1 MEILHWWY
9 SKPAVENKIF
19 FAFLKY
25 SALSGQ
31 QQYLSQTNWHAY
43 FKTSD
48 IFFIFHS
55 DLYSCQPLSS
65 QLIINCML
73 TLSPW
78 FLIMQSEARGQ
89 IFARESKCSTPFCT
103 GSSNHNCRQKEQNWG
118 FFCHQLHTYKTKM
131 TISCRISPL
140 HRSGWQESSF
150 DKTFRR
156 KLFQVVRYQM
166 ERRGRYGTYKHH
178 QMRAMTCFF

>member
-1 MEILHWWY
+1 MHI
-9 SKPAVENKIF
+9 SKPVTF
-19 FAFLKY
+19 FLFFIRTYIVANHCPHNWLLI
-25 SALSGQ
+25 ACLLSGK
-31 QQYLSQTNWHAY
+31 H
-43 FKTSD
+43 
-48 IFFIFHS
+48 
-55 DLYSCQPLSS
+55 
-65 QLIINCML
+65 
-73 TLSPW
+73 SPW
-78 FLIMQSEARGQ
+78 FLIMQSEARSQ

-150 DKTFRR
+150 DKTFWR
-156 KLFQVVRYQM
+156 KLFQVIRYQM